1 MKIKHLLLSALA
13 VATALV
19 SCQKDPSKEKA
30 SLTLSDSEISFETS
44 AEGTKT
50 VTLTSTRMW
59 EAQIP
64 TAAAE
69 WVSVSP
75 DKGEASA
82 NPQTIE
88 ITVKPNTGNDRTAE
102 ISFRIVG
109 GTKTLKV
116 SQKGDKGEAVKGDG
130 SLEKPYSVAEAL
142 EVITSGNIP
151 SKEVYTKGIITELG
165 EFGGSYG
172 NYTYNISDDASASNK
187 LVVFRGKYIGGEKFT
202 SADQIKVGDVVLVYG
217 TLIYYN
223 SKTPEYD
230 AGSQIVS
237 INGSSEAVAGFS
249 VSTTALSAEGSQTS
263 AKFTINSDVD
273 WTVSTDN
280 PAYVANPASGNGSSE
295 VEITFPANTAST
307 PNIVKI
313 TVSTTADVATKSYV
327 ITLTHKAAD
336 AAGVVVVAADKEYLA
351 ANKDG
356 NVGDTGVVSYT
367 NTTNYG
373 DTKVTELRVYKNATL
388 TISVA
393 EGYTIVEVILTCG
406 DVENKKWG
414 FYTTPNCVTVDKGAT
429 AAASVA
435 DKVATISI
443 SGNTR
448 NVIYTASENQMRV
461 ENMIVK
467 YKAL

>member
-1 MKIKHLLLSALA
+1 MKIKHLLLSAIA

-116 SQKGDKGEAVKGDG
+116 SQKGDQGEAVKGDG

-142 EVITSGNIP
+142 EVITSGKIP
-151 SKEVYTKGIITELG
+151 SNKVYTKGIITELG

-172 NYTYNISDDASASNK
+172 NYTYKISDDASASNK
-187 LVVFRGKYIGGEKFT
+187 LEVF
-202 SADQIKVGDVVLVYG
+202 
-217 TLIYYN
+217 
-223 SKTPEYD
+223 
-230 AGSQIVS
+230 
-237 INGSSEAVAGFS
+237 
-249 VSTTALSAEGSQTS
+249 
-263 AKFTINSDVD
+263 
-273 WTVSTDN
+273 
-280 PAYVANPASGNGSSE
+280 
-295 VEITFPANTAST
+295 
-307 PNIVKI
+307 PNFVMLHKI
-313 TVSTTADVATKSYV
+313 
-327 ITLTHKAAD
+327 
-336 AAGVVVVAADKEYLA
+336 
-351 ANKDG
+351 
-356 NVGDTGVVSYT
+356 
-367 NTTNYG
+367 
-373 DTKVTELRVYKNATL
+373 
-388 TISVA
+388 
-393 EGYTIVEVILTCG
+393 C
-406 DVENKKWG
+406 
-414 FYTTPNCVTVDKGAT
+414 
-429 AAASVA
+429 
-435 DKVATISI
+435 
-443 SGNTR
+443 
-448 NVIYTASENQMRV
+448 
-461 ENMIVK
+461 
-467 YKAL
+467 